1 MAFTDELIAFLD
13 QKMIAR
19 LATIDDAGYP
29 HVVPLWYL
37 RDGDDLVIM
46 SDRETRKVHN
56 AHARAKGAIQI
67 GGDPGAGQSG
77 YLFQGDLVVED
88 DPDHFWTAAITRRYE
103 TKARADQ
110 LLEEWKDD
118 DTVIIRLKVRKTVR
132 VY

>member
-1 MAFTDELIAFLD
+1 MVFTDELVTFLD
-13 QKMIAR
+13 QKIIAR
-19 LATIDDAGYP
+19 LATIDDEGYP
-29 HVVPLWYL
+29 HVVPLWYS

-56 AHARAKGAIQI
+56 ALSRPHGALQI
-67 GGDPGAGQSG
+67 GGNPGTEQGG
-77 YLFQGDLVVED
+77 FLFQGDLVVED

-103 TKARADQ
+103 SKARAEQ

-118 DTVIIRLKVRKTVR
+118 DTVVVRLKVRKTVR